1 MAVLESHAVTKDF
14 REGREVLAVLK
25 GVSLAVERGEVV
37 GLEGPSGSGKTTL
50 LFILGCLLTPS
61 SGRVIIEGQEVDP
74 GRTDQLPDVRKRS
87 IGFVFQH
94 FNLFPAL
101 TALENVEYALNIK
114 GVRGPAARRE
124 AERLLEVVDLG
135 DRRRLRPRH
144 LSGGQKQR
152 VAIARALA
160 GQAAIILA
168 DEPTA
173 SLDSQLGGQILD
185 LLVRLARN
193 ENRAVLIVSHDTRVR
208 AIADR
213 SIQIRDGRLLGY

>member
-1 MAVLESHAVTKDF
+1 MAVLESHAVTKNF
-14 REGREVLAVLK
+14 LEGREVVSVLK

-50 LFILGCLLTPS
+50 LFILGGLLTPS

-74 GRTDQLPDVRKRS
+74 GRTDQLPELRKRS
-87 IGFVFQH
+87 IGFVFQQ

-114 GVRGPAARRE
+114 GIRGPAARRE
-124 AERLLEVVDLG
+124 AARLLEVVAMADQ
-135 DRRRLRPRH
+135 RRLRARH

-160 GQAAIILA
+160 GRAAIILA

-173 SLDSQLGGQILD
+173 SIDSQLGSQILD
-185 LLVRLARN
+185 LFVRLARD
-193 ENRAVLIVSHDTRVR
+193 ENRAILIVSHDTKVR
-208 AIADR
+208 EVADR
-213 SIQIRDGRLLGY
+213 IIQIRDGRLLC